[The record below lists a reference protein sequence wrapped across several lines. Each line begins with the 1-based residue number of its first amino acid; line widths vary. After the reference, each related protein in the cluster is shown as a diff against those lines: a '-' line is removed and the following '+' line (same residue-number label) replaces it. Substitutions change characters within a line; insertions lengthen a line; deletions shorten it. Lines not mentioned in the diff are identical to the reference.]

1 MPRIVRAEFLSYYNS
16 ARNSDKLFNVFLIE
30 DDDGTYRCVSEY
42 GRRGTNLVRDTLCSK
57 TTRPNAESHLRQKL
71 SAKRNHRETP
81 YTNEPFGFNYSPL
94 AREYGFTAAQSS
106 FILPP
111 DAVQPTAAT
120 TTPSGSKSESKRKV
134 IQFPVEKTEKPRQK
148 PKPTGILNQE
158 QFDSLE
164 I

>member
-1 MPRIVRAEFLSYYNS
+1 MPRIVRAEFLSYYN
-16 ARNSDKLFNVFLIE
+16 ARRNSDKLFNVFLIE

-42 GRRGTNLVRDTLCSK
+42 GRRGNNLVRDTLCTR
-57 TTRPNAESHLRQKL
+57 TTRSLAENYLRQKL

-81 YTNEPFGFNYSPL
+81 YTDEPFGYNYSPL
-94 AREYGFTAAQSS
+94 AREYNFTSAQSS
-106 FILPP
+106 FILP
-111 DAVQPTAAT
+111 AETNQPAA
-120 TTPSGSKSESKRKV
+120 SGKSSEPKRNV
-134 IQFPVEKTEKPRQK
+134 IAFPAEKTAKTRQK